1 MAKQFI
7 VAIGREFGSGGKHIG
22 RALAKELG
30 VNLYD
35 RNIVEKIAAE
45 MDVEAEHLKKYDQ
58 KKRRSF
64 FHRTV
69 KGHTTALEDHVIDLQ
84 FDYIRRLADSGE
96 SFVIVGR
103 CAESVLAD
111 REGLISIFVKGEREY
126 KIGRVMK
133 QFSLSRSAAIEK
145 MDRHDRTRREYHDH
159 YSSKKWADVKT
170 YDLMVDSTHFGTKGT
185 ADFIKNYVEK
195 RIASTEETK

>member
-1 MAKQFI
+1 MSKQYI

-22 RALAKELG
+22 RALAAELG

-45 MDVEAEHLKKYDQ
+45 MEVEVEQLQKYEG

-69 KGHTTALEDHVIDLQ
+69 NGHTTAMEDHVIDLQ

-103 CAESVLAD
+103 CAEDVLRG
-111 REGLISIFVKGEREY
+111 REGLISIFVKADREY
-126 KIGRVMK
+126 RIGRVMK
-133 QFSLSRSAAIEK
+133 QFSLSRPAAIEK
-145 MDRHDRTRREYHDH
+145 MDRHDRTRRAYHDH
-159 YSSKKWADVKT
+159 YSKSKWGDIKS
-170 YDLMVDSTHFGTKGT
+170 YDLCVDSTHFGTKGT
-185 ADFIKNYVEK
+185 ADFLKNYVEK
-195 RIASTEETK
+195 RIAASEE